1 MQTINKDYSAFLAKL
16 TTARYER
23 KGDPDMGEVID
34 KMAEG
39 IETFKQTQGDTVA
52 ELRKTIDRLETRLS
66 RPGAAHTQQDGD
78 ALPVRGKQHGNF
90 R

>member
-39 IETFKQTQGDTVA
+39 IETFKQTQATA
-52 ELRKTIDRLETRLS
+52 IEQLS
-66 RPGAAHTQQDGD
+66 HQLVNAAKLIEYLLHFFTG
-78 ALPVRGKQHGNF
+78 QHSG
-90 R
+90 